1 VRILLVLK
9 QRNYLRTFAG
19 PIEELAK
26 RGHSLCVAFQEHG
39 EKTSMEEVAHIEGLE
54 VRSLPSKRQD
64 EWRWPAPLLRRAAD
78 YLRYLE
84 PPYHG
89 AGKLRA
95 RAFDKLLRSLSR
107 GERPPAT
114 NGDALPDLTDR
125 ERQDV
130 KKMLALLESVI
141 PVDPAVAEVLR
152 ETRADV
158 VLVSPLVDLG
168 SGQTDYVKAARA
180 LGIASG
186 HLLFSWDNLTTKGTF
201 HVHPDRLFVWNE
213 RIRREAIDLHGIA
226 PDAVVVTGAPRFDP
240 FFEITPTL
248 STAEFCTPLGFDP
261 ARPTLTYLCSSKF
274 VSPDEIEFLG
284 RWTAAIRA
292 GRSPLAQ
299 ANLLIRPHPDVKVAE
314 REGPVT
320 KVRWRDDALGRAWVT
335 RPIPGDRV
343 AFVRTGGGRP
353 FFECLHHAQA
363 VVGLNTTAEIEAAIA
378 GRPVFTILAPS
389 DLVDGQQTTLHFHYL
404 LAENGGFV
412 RQARDL
418 DEHVQQLENGLTEP
432 ADTAGIQRFVTT
444 FVRPQGADR
453 RVAEVIADA
462 IEAAFGDR
470 PAGWSPSTPVEQP
483 TPQPAAAVVATTEAP
498 LSTVAVLDYPRLTVK
513 LHVTSDTERRHRV
526 IACEKEPWTVEWLET
541 MVGAREVLYDI
552 GANVGAFSLIAALR
566 GARVVAFE
574 PGAATYAKL
583 CDNIVLNGCEASIVP
598 VPLALADTTS
608 LVGFKYRSMESGQ
621 SRHSMSSASWQPW
634 TPTRP
639 GRYVQPMCAMT
650 LDEARDMF
658 ELPTPQHLKLDVDGA
673 EHRVLV
679 GATRTI
685 ADRALRS
692 VLVEVASELW
702 APVNDLLSA
711 QSFTLDASYRRT
723 SKGPSYALFKR

>member
-19 PIEELAK
+19 PIEELAR

-39 EKTSMEEVAHIEGLE
+39 EKTSMEEVAHIDGLE

-107 GERPPAT
+107 GERPPAS
-114 NGDALPDLTDR
+114 NGDVLPDLSKR
-125 ERQDV
+125 ERQDL
-130 KKMLALLESVI
+130 KQMFALLESVI
-141 PVDPAVAEVLR
+141 PVDPAAADVLR
-152 ETRADV
+152 ESRADV

-168 SGQTDYVKAARA
+168 SGQTDYIKAAKA
-180 LGIASG
+180 LGVASG

-226 PDAVVVTGAPRFDP
+226 EDAVVITGAPRFDP

-248 STAEFCTPLGFDP
+248 STAEFCAPLGFDP
-261 ARPTLTYLCSSKF
+261 AQPTLTYLCSSKF
-274 VSPDEIEFLG
+274 VSPDEIEFLE

-292 GRSPLAQ
+292 SRSPLAQ

-320 KVRWRDDALGRAWVT
+320 KVRWRDDSLGRAWVT

-353 FFECLHHAQA
+353 FFECLYHARA

-378 GRPVFTILAPS
+378 GRPVFTVLAAS
-389 DLVDGQQTTLHFHYL
+389 DAVDGQQTTLHFHYL

-412 RQARDL
+412 RQAHDL
-418 DEHVQQLENGLTEP
+418 DEHVSQLARAMTTAP
-432 ADTAGIQRFVTT
+432 DAAGIRRFVGE
-444 FVRPQGADR
+444 FVRPLGIER
-453 RVAEVIADA
+453 RVATVMADA
-462 IEAAFGDR
+462 IESA
-470 PAGWSPSTPVEQP
+470 
-483 TPQPAAAVVATTEAP
+483 
-498 LSTVAVLDYPRLTVK
+498 Y
-513 LHVTSDTERRHRV
+513 
-526 IACEKEPWTVEWLET
+526 
-541 MVGAREVLYDI
+541 AR
-552 GANVGAFSLIAALR
+552 
-566 GARVVAFE
+566 
-574 PGAATYAKL
+574 
-583 CDNIVLNGCEASIVP
+583 
-598 VPLALADTTS
+598 
-608 LVGFKYRSMESGQ
+608 
-621 SRHSMSSASWQPW
+621 
-634 TPTRP
+634 
-639 GRYVQPMCAMT
+639 
-650 LDEARDMF
+650 
-658 ELPTPQHLKLDVDGA
+658 
-673 EHRVLV
+673 
-679 GATRTI
+679 
-685 ADRALRS
+685 
-692 VLVEVASELW
+692 
-702 APVNDLLSA
+702 
-711 QSFTLDASYRRT
+711 
-723 SKGPSYALFKR
+723 